1 MAKGILNIRNK
12 INYSSGIVYNAR
24 NKGKT
29 FNITNK
35 TAVTVQ
41 YNNDNVRITS
51 AGLTDANAI
60 VCVKSFVDLTK
71 YSKMT
76 LTIGSPNCQTQQ
88 GYEPRFGVMKND
100 TVVGRYG
107 YPYSNSFISS
117 VVLRNGQTVYTLDIQ
132 AQEGT
137 RAIGIYGLINCY
149 LYSIKFS

>member
-1 MAKGILNIRNK
+1 MAKGILNIRNQ
-12 INYSSGIVYNAR
+12 INCSSDIIYNAKNR
-24 NKGKT
+24 GKT

-51 AGLTDANAI
+51 AGLADANAI
-60 VCVKSFVDLTK
+60 VCVKSFVDLTP
-71 YSKMT
+71 YNKMT

-88 GYEPRFGVMKND
+88 GYEPRFGVMKDD
-100 TVVGRYG
+100 TDIGRYG
-107 YPYSNSFISS
+107 QPYYNSFISS
-117 VVLRNGQTVYTLDIQ
+117 VMLRNGQTVCTLDIQ
-132 AQEGT
+132 AQTGI

>member
-29 FNITNK
+29 YNITNK
-35 TAVTVQ
+35 NAVTVQ
-41 YNNDNVRITS
+41 YNNDNVYITS
-51 AGLTDANAI
+51 VGLADANAI
-60 VCVKSFVDLTK
+60 VCVKSFVDLTP

-76 LTIGSPNCQTQQ
+76 LMIGSPNCQTQQ
-88 GYEPRFGVMKND
+88 GYEPRFGVMKDD
-100 TVVGRYG
+100 TDIGRYG

-117 VVLRNGQTVYTLDIQ
+117 MKIYNGQTAFTLDIQ
-132 AQEGT
+132 AQTGI

>member
-1 MAKGILNIRNK
+1 MAKGILNIRNQ
-12 INYSSGIVYNAR
+12 INCSSDIIYNAR

-29 FNITNK
+29 FNVTNK

-51 AGLTDANAI
+51 VGLFDRDGI
-60 VCVKSFVDLTK
+60 VCIKSFVDLTP

-88 GYEPRFGVMKND
+88 GYEPRFGVMKDD
-100 TVVGRYG
+100 TDIGRYSP
-107 YPYSNSFISS
+107 PYYNSFISS
-117 VVLRNGQTVYTLDIQ
+117 TMLKNNQTVYTLDIQ
-132 AQEGT
+132 AQTGT